1 MYPNSQDP
9 QYSVDYLNQIAPQQP
24 KSSMPKHGK
33 LFAVILGIMLL
44 LSVGIFIFGTL
55 NSTEEVSAGDL
66 GVRLKTLEQV
76 TRDSQEDLTSG
87 ELRSLNS
94 NLTIALTNAS
104 RDVTQFLGE
113 DVASLDKLAKE
124 NPADDELRARL
135 TDAELNAVMS
145 RTYPREMAYELE
157 GTLLMLDTLEKEYT
171 NDAFLTYVEKTRSDI
186 EPIYETLST
195 FNED

>member
-1 MYPNSQDP
+1 
-9 QYSVDYLNQIAPQQP
+9 
-24 KSSMPKHGK
+24 MPKHGK

-157 GTLLMLDTLEKEYT
+157 VTLLMLDTLEKEYT
-171 NDAFLTYVEKTRSDI
+171 NEAFLTYVEKTRSDI